1 MCCRIKPYHFCIQP
15 GPRPRSPPSVLGPR
29 APPRCA
35 EPARAAGAA
44 ARAPRRPGGCSVR
57 HLLRLPAGA
66 GVGRTLGRG
75 GVGWRGEG
83 TGGGAAGRGRRAG
96 GPATVASAETA
107 TPQSSSRLQ
116 TRASRHAAGPGYTPG
131 ATARSCV
138 KARPKSV
145 IVSTNGNRPARRA
158 AFGSGRGAALVV
170 VPGARVR
177 PRDWSRARAILTT
190 DNALARPSVTLAT
203 RLATAGGSN
212 RMSKYTE
219 KARPE
224 SCD

>member
-1 MCCRIKPYHFCIQP
+1 MGREMASFFPSQGSTPPPRLPRRSPLKARCP
-15 GPRPRSPPSVLGPR
+15 GPRPAAPGRVLR
-29 APPRCA
+29 APPA
-35 EPARAAGAA
+35 AA
-44 ARAPRRPGGCSVR
+44 ARGRRGRAHARAGGD
-57 HLLRLPAGA
+57 GE
-66 GVGRTLGRG
+66 
-75 GVGWRGEG
+75 EG
-83 TGGGAAGRGRRAG
+83 TGGGAAGRGRGAG

-138 KARPKSV
+138 KARRPKEAISV
-145 IVSTNGNRPARRA
+145 ISQRTETVPPAA

-190 DNALARPSVTLAT
+190 DNALAVARPSVRVTLAT